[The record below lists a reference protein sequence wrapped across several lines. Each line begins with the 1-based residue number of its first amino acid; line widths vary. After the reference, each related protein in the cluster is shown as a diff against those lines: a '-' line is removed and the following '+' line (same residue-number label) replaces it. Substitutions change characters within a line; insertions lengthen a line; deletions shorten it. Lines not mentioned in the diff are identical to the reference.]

1 MFLFVGLEVPH
12 RLQAAV
18 ETAPGILGSALGIS
32 AAVIAARFVWI
43 FPGAYLPLWLLPR
56 LRRFEGGYPDPRAV
70 LLGAWCGVRGAVS
83 LAAALSIPLAL
94 RDGTAFPGRAEIVT
108 CTLVVILVTLI
119 GQGLTLLPLVR
130 RLGLSDA
137 DPTDVEVLSAREAML
152 NAGIARLD
160 AFCSEESC
168 PISVYRLREAMAD
181 QLASL
186 KTDDAVV
193 RSEAL
198 RRLDVAREVR
208 RAVYQA
214 KTGAL
219 LSLRDR
225 GGLNDRAH
233 QELQLDLDREN
244 ADVRTG

>member
-1 MFLFVGLEVPH
+1 
-12 RLQAAV
+12 
-18 ETAPGILGSALGIS
+18 
-32 AAVIAARFVWI
+32 
-43 FPGAYLPLWLLPR
+43 
-56 LRRFEGGYPDPRAV
+56 
-70 LLGAWCGVRGAVS
+70 
-83 LAAALSIPLAL
+83 
-94 RDGTAFPGRAEIVT
+94 IVT

-186 KTDDAVV
+186 KTDDAAA

-198 RRLDVAREVR
+198 RRRDGKGEARH
-208 RAVYQA
+208 AVYHA
-214 KTGAL
+214 HTCAP
-219 LSLRDR
+219 LSRRDR
-225 GGLNDRAH
+225 GRPNNRAH
-233 QELQLDLDREN
+233 QEMQ
-244 ADVRTG
+244 